1 METIGIHSRPE
12 ELVSREET
20 AQELPEISRQHE
32 LREARE
38 REGYYPSAAWWYRGM
53 VQGEPLDTDAKAEM
67 LLAQKNELPYL
78 ISAVMERECNLSCAH
93 CLYQTERSSESVS
106 RERRLAEV
114 IEHMVSSMPEASEE
128 YPAKFMSA
136 GRILKPWHL
145 DIFKRLREARPDVK
159 LGVIDNGTYT
169 KLLSVW
175 PDGFKLDWLDISVD
189 GTEKHHNGQRRS
201 PTAYAEAMEGL
212 RRAREVVAED
222 GYVASLMT
230 LTSINTGDVSEVARV
245 LLEEGENGEPLADKL
260 NLTTMWPMNDTGR
273 KIEMRVEDF
282 AEAWEEIKKACA
294 RYNTP
299 NKDRVS
305 IGLYR
310 VEDVEKL
317 AAVVGEKKFMESFS
331 ADADEAERSGT
342 QFRGNFVETHIDG
355 VPVSYLPISIWPP
368 EELVIEADAA
378 YRVAY
383 ESQFTLDEYRNGKSR
398 DGRDTRAYTTA
409 QLTPETDF
417 RKTYER
423 TVDLYWQRFGHK
435 KLDVEFAAF
444 ERIRA
449 KANTSETL

>member
-1 METIGIHSRPE
+1 METIKIHHRPE
-12 ELVSREET
+12 EGASQEE
-20 AQELPEISRQHE
+20 AALPEISRQHE

-53 VQGEPLDTDAKAEM
+53 VKGEPLDTDAKAEM

-114 IEHMVSSMPEASEE
+114 IEHMVDSMPEASEE

-136 GRILKPWHL
+136 GRTLKPWHL
-145 DIFKRLREARPDVK
+145 DIFKRLQKARPDVK

-169 KLLSVW
+169 KLLPEW

-201 PTAYAEAMEGL
+201 PTAYAEAIEGL

-230 LTSINTGDVSEVARV
+230 LTSINTRDVSEVART
-245 LLEEGENGEPLADKL
+245 LFESGEGGKPLADKL

-273 KIEMRVEDF
+273 KIEMSVADF

-294 RYNTP
+294 KYNTP

-317 AAVVGEKKFMESFS
+317 AEVVGEKKFMESFS
-331 ADADEAERSGT
+331 ADADEAKQSGT
-342 QFRGNFVETHIDG
+342 QFRGNFIETHIDG

-368 EELVIEADAA
+368 EEMVIEADGA

-383 ESQFTLDEYRNGKSR
+383 ESQFTLEELRGGKSA

-417 RKTYER
+417 RKAYEQ

-435 KLDVEFAAF
+435 KLGEEFAAF
-444 ERIRA
+444 QRIRE
-449 KANTSETL
+449 KAGA